1 MSCRVAVLVSG
12 SGTNLQALI
21 DASHWANASAEIAV
35 VISNKEQAF
44 GLQRARDAGV
54 DALFLDHRGK
64 KREEYDRE
72 LVDALNRYS
81 IDWVF
86 LAGFMRILTPV
97 FLGSFPGRVVN
108 IHPALLPSF
117 PGVAAQRQAFDAGV
131 TISGATVHFVDGGMD
146 TGAIIAQ
153 GAVPRLPTDSFEAFS
168 ARILEMEHRLFPM
181 VMRWAAEGRLSH
193 SERGAEVRLKEGES
207 RYLMADSD
215 LVL

>member
-21 DASHWANASAEIAV
+21 DASRQSSASAEIAA
-35 VISNKEQAF
+35 VISNKEHAF
-44 GLQRARDAGV
+44 GLQRARDAGI

-64 KREEYDRE
+64 KREEYDRD
-72 LVDALNRYS
+72 LVDALNRYA

-97 FLGSFPGRVVN
+97 FLNSFPGRVVN

-117 PGVAAQRQAFDAGV
+117 PGMAAQRQAYDAGV
-131 TISGATVHFVDGGMD
+131 SISGATVHFVDGGMD

-153 GAVPRLPTDSFEAFS
+153 GAVQRLPEDSFDEFS
-168 ARILEMEHRLFPM
+168 ARILRMEHRLFPM
-181 VMRWAAEGRLSH
+181 VMRWAAEGRLSY
-193 SERGAEVRLKEGES
+193 SQCSAKVRLNEGES
-207 RYLMADSD
+207 RSL
-215 LVL
+215 LGG